1 MAYSAPLAGERKPIR
16 KEVNVGEDV
25 SRLRLYLMR
34 AVYFLTFVGVGYQV
48 WPTIIAHEK
57 EWDPLRGVAFS
68 FWGAYTVLMGLGI
81 RYPLQMVPLLL
92 LQLFYKSVWLLAVAP
107 SLSSAGDSTGMT
119 KMFAIVVL
127 VDLVVIPWRY
137 VIAQYIR
144 KPSERWR

>member
-1 MAYSAPLAGERKPIR
+1 MGE
-16 KEVNVGEDV
+16 EV

-34 AVYFLTFVGVGYQV
+34 AVYLLTFVGVGSQV
-48 WPTIIAHEK
+48 WPGIIAHEK
-57 EWDPLRGVAFS
+57 EWDPLAGVAFS

-107 SLSSAGDSTGMT
+107 SLWSAGRSIGMI
-119 KMFAIVVL
+119 KMFAMVVL
-127 VDLVVIPWRY
+127 VDVLVIPWRY
-137 VIAQYIR
+137 VFAQYFR